1 MAEPVIAQA
10 KYPASG
16 VRHQRKVEEEEL
28 MKIGLIGSAGVAQTL
43 GRKFVAL
50 GHDVVLGTREPS
62 KLDDK
67 KPMAGSLREWLEA
80 VKHKAK
86 VATFQEA
93 AAHGE
98 ILVNATHGQS
108 SVAALKL
115 AGADQVGA
123 KILIDAANELDFSK
137 GMPPAILAAQDR
149 CLAENIQKAFPNL
162 KVVKAFNMV
171 AASLMIDPKSL
182 GGGDH
187 SFLIC
192 GNDAGAKAQVTDILK
207 SFGWSDIVDIGDIS
221 AARGLEAYLAL
232 WVRLWGTFQTPM
244 VNIKIVR

>member
-1 MAEPVIAQA
+1 
-10 KYPASG
+10 
-16 VRHQRKVEEEEL
+16 

-43 GRKFVAL
+43 GRKLVEL
-50 GHDVVLGTREPS
+50 GHDVVLGTRDPN
-62 KLDDK
+62 KLDEK
-67 KPMAGSLREWLEA
+67 KSMAGSLREWLAA
-80 VKHKAK
+80 VQHKAK
-86 VATFQEA
+86 VATFQAA
-93 AAHGE
+93 AAHGD

-115 AGADQVGA
+115 AGADKVGA
-123 KILIDAANELDFSK
+123 KVLIDAANELDFSR

-171 AASLMIDPKSL
+171 AAPLMIDPKSL

-192 GNDAGAKAQVTDILK
+192 GNDAGAKAEVTDILK
-207 SFGWSDIVDIGDIS
+207 SFGWSDIVDLGDIS

-232 WVRLWGTFQTPM
+232 WIRLWGKFQTPM

>member
-1 MAEPVIAQA
+1 
-10 KYPASG
+10 
-16 VRHQRKVEEEEL
+16 
-28 MKIGLIGSAGVAQTL
+28 MKIGLIGSAGVAQSL
-43 GRKFVAL
+43 GKKFVEL
-50 GHDVVLGTREPS
+50 GHDVVLGTRDPK
-62 KLDDK
+62 KLDEK
-67 KPMAGSLREWLEA
+67 KTMAGSLREWLDA

-93 AAHGE
+93 ATHGE
-98 ILVNATHGQS
+98 ILVNATYGQA
-108 SVAALKL
+108 SVEALKL
-115 AGADQVGA
+115 AGADKIGA
-123 KILIDAANELDFSK
+123 KILIDTANELDFSK
-137 GMPPAILAAQDR
+137 GMPPGILAAQDR

-162 KVVKAFNMV
+162 RVVKAFNMV
-171 AASLMIDPKSL
+171 AAPLMVEPKL
-182 GGGDH
+182 LQGGDH

-192 GNDAGAKAQVTDILK
+192 GNDAGAKAHVTDILK